1 MNTGAL
7 GVERVAHSQPYAARG
22 ANRAKLFG
30 HRCCAN
36 CRAKRAIRSGED
48 IGAQDTEVLVAA
60 VEEIGNL
67 REQLPLRASLIPRV
81 RINDRVTWK
90 RAVAIAIVFVAPRVL
105 ARRKN
110 DAHPERP
117 MLVDFVIGA

>member
-60 VEEIGNL
+60 VEEIGKF
-67 REQLPLRASLIPRV
+67 REQTPIRASVLPRV
-81 RINDRVTWK
+81 RVNDRVNLK
-90 RAVAIAIVFVAPRVL
+90 SGASVALCFLAPRRL
-105 ARRKN
+105 A
-110 DAHPERP
+110 PRP
-117 MLVDFVIGA
+117 NK